1 MRQSQIERNTKETQ
15 IKISLNL
22 DEKNQSSINTGI
34 GFFDHMLDLFAFR
47 AGITLNIE
55 CNGDL
60 YIDGHHS
67 VEDIGIALGL
77 ALKEALADKK
87 GIQRYGSARCP
98 MDETLVSVDL
108 DLANRAY
115 LVFKTELKAKKV
127 GEFETELTEEFFRA
141 LAFNSGMTLHINE
154 LYGKNTH
161 HKIEAIFKAFG
172 MALKDAIA
180 ITSNDIPS
188 TKGVL

>member
-15 IKISLNL
+15 IKLSIEL
-22 DEKNQSSINTGI
+22 DNKGTNQLNTGI
-34 GFFDHMLDLFAFR
+34 GFLDHMLDLFAFR
-47 AGITLNIE
+47 AGITLAID
-55 CNGDL
+55 CKGDL
-60 YIDGHHS
+60 IIDGHHS

-77 ALKEALADKK
+77 ALKEALGDKK

-98 MDETLVSVDL
+98 MDETLVAVDL
-108 DLANRAY
+108 DIANRAF
-115 LVFKTELKAKKV
+115 LVFNADFKAKKV

-141 LAFNSGMTLHINE
+141 LAFNSGMTLHINL

-172 MALKDAIA
+172 MALKEAIA
-180 ITSNDIPS
+180 ITSTDIPS

>member
-15 IKISLNL
+15 IKLSLNL
-22 DEKNQSSINTGI
+22 DSKGKNQINTGI

-47 AGITLNIE
+47 SGMTIDIE
-55 CNGDL
+55 CKGDL
-60 YIDGHHS
+60 IIDGHHS

-87 GIQRYGSARCP
+87 GIQRYGSSRCP
-98 MDETLVSVDL
+98 MDETLVQVDL
-108 DLANRAY
+108 DLANRSF
-115 LVFKTELKAKKV
+115 LVFNADFKAKKV
-127 GEFETELTEEFFRA
+127 GDFETELTEEFFRA
-141 LAFNSGMTLHINE
+141 LAFNSGMTLHINL

-172 MALKDAIA
+172 MALKEAVA
-180 ITSNDIPS
+180 ITSSDIPS

>member
-15 IKISLNL
+15 IKLSLNL
-22 DEKNQSSINTGI
+22 DEKGNSNINTGI

-55 CNGDL
+55 CKGDL
-60 YIDGHHS
+60 VIDTHHS
-67 VEDIGIALGL
+67 IEDIGISLGL

-87 GIQRYGSARCP
+87 GITRYGSSRCP

-115 LVFKTELKAKKV
+115 LVFNAELSAERV
-127 GEFETELTEEFFRA
+127 GEFETEMTEEFFRA
-141 LAFNSGMTLHINE
+141 VAFNSGMTLHINE

-172 MALKDAIA
+172 MALKTAIE
-180 ITSNDIPS
+180 ITSTDIPS

>member
-15 IKISLNL
+15 IKLSLNL
-22 DEKNQSSINTGI
+22 DEKSQNSINTGI
-34 GFFDHMLDLFAFR
+34 GFLDHMLDLFAFR

-55 CNGDL
+55 CKGDL

-87 GIQRYGSARCP
+87 GIQRYGSSRCP

-108 DLANRAY
+108 DLANRAF
-115 LVFKTELKAKKV
+115 LVFNAELCAERV
-127 GEFETELTEEFFRA
+127 GELETELVEEFFRA

-172 MALKDAIA
+172 MALKAAIE
-180 ITSNDIPS
+180 ITSNEIPS